1 VPSTGRAACS
11 TCIFVTAVSQRTIV
25 PLLPVVE
32 HRYGLHPA
40 AVAGV
45 LVLPSLAM
53 LVTATPIGIL
63 GDRIG
68 NRRVTLAAGA
78 LLGLAGLGQAIPSLL
93 ALVLARLAFGI
104 GYGAMW
110 TAGLAW
116 LAGLRSGTASR
127 RLGATI
133 LASGVGSAVGPTVAG
148 TLASHFGFA
157 TPFLVVGVTSSAV
170 AATLGLLARRSGP
183 PSSGEE
189 AVRGWLRS
197 WGSPCSLPPSGRP
210 WPGWPPPSSAAPCRA
225 PPSTPSATP
234 SPPTAAIPGGRG
246 RRR

>member
-1 VPSTGRAACS
+1 MGSPPVPARGLARAVNRESCVLYLL
-11 TCIFVTAVSQRTIV
+11 IFVTAVSQRTIV

-32 HRYGLHPA
+32 HRYGLHQA

-68 NRRVTLAAGA
+68 NRRVTPAAGA
-78 LLGLAGLGQAIPSLL
+78 LLGLAGLGRAIPSLL

-110 TAGLAW
+110 TAGPAW

-127 RLGATI
+127 RLGATT
-133 LASGVGSAVGPTVAG
+133 LASGVGSAVGPTVACC
-148 TLASHFGFA
+148 S
-157 TPFLVVGVTSSAV
+157 P
-170 AATLGLLARRSGP
+170 ARS
-183 PSSGEE
+183 
-189 AVRGWLRS
+189 LRRR
-197 WGSPCSLPPSGRP
+197 L
-210 WPGWPPPSSAAPCRA
+210 RA
-225 PPSTPSATP
+225 PRAAGHH
-234 SPPTAAIPGGRG
+234 PPDRCVAGCAPGARPAPRRRRVVAGLGG
-246 RRR
+246 RRRRLQVARPPACPGRDSNPHDLSVRGV